1 MLSERERVFME
12 YWEANKEKERKTFR
26 QLLIGIPVGLLFAVP
41 VLVALFSGRF
51 WYKRAEAEANSETSP
66 VVIIVAIL
74 LIAGFVAIFYK
85 KHQWDMKEQRYRELL
100 YKKEMEKNN
109 INNIGAAK

>member
-12 YWEANKEKERKTFR
+12 YWEANKEKEKKTFR

-51 WYKRAEAEANSETSP
+51 WYKRADSEANSETSP
-66 VVIIVAIL
+66 AVIIVAIL

-85 KHQWDMKEQRYRELL
+85 KHQWDMKEQQFQQIKAREEAR
-100 YKKEMEKNN
+100 KARES
-109 INNIGAAK
+109 

>member
-1 MLSERERVFME
+1 ME

-85 KHQWDMKEQRYRELL
+85 KHQWDMKEQQFQEIKAREEAR
-100 YKKEMEKNN
+100 KARES
-109 INNIGAAK
+109 